1 MDKGDVAMEKGDEEK
16 ALKEYNAAREMCP
29 DSIEMKYWT
38 AVSLA
43 NIKSFE
49 EALPLF
55 KEIFNIDN
63 NWRILTERLPEVN
76 LLNLSK
82 EDLDKILMLE

>member
-1 MDKGDVAMEKGDEEK
+1 MDKGDVAMEKGDEDE
-16 ALKEYNAAREMCP
+16 ALKEYSTAKEMCP
-29 DSIEMKYWT
+29 DNIEMKYWT

-43 NIKSFE
+43 NIKRFE
-49 EALPLF
+49 EAIPLF
-55 KEIFNIDN
+55 KEIFNFDN

-82 EDLDKILMLE
+82 EELDKILTLE